1 MTKEITK
8 AIILQRLVERFGL
21 REFTPSKFLL
31 DETVIPTFDIQHA
44 LGNWRSSYSNT
55 PTITGTGPV
64 LVCGVPDHEKWHLRA
79 YTVTFVSGSVTIAG
93 LYIKRIDCRSATDF
107 SYLDLTAAQSVAY
120 LRTLP
125 EMVTVEPGD
134 MLYLNVDGY
143 TSDAV
148 LRVDYDYKME
158 EIR

>member
-8 AIILQRLVERFGL
+8 TILLQRLVDRFGL

-31 DETVIPTFDIQHA
+31 DETVIPTFDVHSDLEHWQ
-44 LGNWRSSYSNT
+44 SYYMNT
-55 PTITGTGPV
+55 GTITGIGAQSIII
-64 LVCGVPDHEKWHLRA
+64 VPDTVRWHLRA
-79 YTVTFVSGSVTIAG
+79 YSVTFVSGSVTVAG
-93 LYIKRIDCRSATDF
+93 VYIKRKDSRDATDF
-107 SYLDLTAAQSVAY
+107 SYLDLTAAQSTAY

-125 EMVTVEPGD
+125 EAVTLEPGD
-134 MLYLNVDGY
+134 RLLVNIDGY

-148 LRVDYDYKME
+148 LRIDYDYMLE